1 MVAPAPGAPRAY
13 VRLTTPAFEDL
24 ERLLTRDP
32 QIVRWA
38 LKKMLLLERDPE
50 AGDPLLG
57 QLVGWR
63 KLVVGDRD
71 WRVVWRVTTDTEGTV
86 TITIAEVWAVGAR
99 SDAAVYEEMSAR
111 VAAAAPTSST
121 MALADAIELI
131 GRHTTRDDLH
141 APIEPRPDPV
151 PNWLRERLQHTTG
164 LHPHEIDNMTGEQAM
179 QRWEHY
185 LTHSPVSPSR

>member
-1 MVAPAPGAPRAY
+1 MVVPAPGAPRAY
-13 VRLTTPAFEDL
+13 VRLTAPAFEDL
-24 ERLLTRDP
+24 ERLLAKNP

-99 SDAAVYEEMSAR
+99 SDAAVYEEMGAR
-111 VAAAAPTSST
+111 VAAADQTPSS
-121 MALADAIELI
+121 MALADVIELI
-131 GRHTTRDDLH
+131 GRHTARDDLH
-141 APIEPRPDPV
+141 AAIEPRPDPV
-151 PNWLRERLQHTTG
+151 PNWLRERLQHTAG
-164 LHPHEIDNMTGEQAM
+164 LHSNEIDNMTGEQAM

-185 LTHSPVSPSR
+185 MKTGT

>member
-1 MVAPAPGAPRAY
+1 MVAPAPGAH
-13 VRLTTPAFEDL
+13 VRLTTPAFEDV
-24 ERLLTRDP
+24 ERLLKRDP

-71 WRVVWRVTTDTEGTV
+71 WRVVWRVTRDTEGAV

-99 SDAAVYEEMSAR
+99 SEAAVYEEMSAR
-111 VAAAAPTSST
+111 VAIAEQTQST
-121 MALADAIELI
+121 MALTDVIELI
-131 GRHTTRDDLH
+131 GRHTARDDLH
-141 APIEPRPDPV
+141 AAIEPRPDPV

-164 LHPHEIDNMTGEQAM
+164 LHPDEIDSMTGEQAM

-185 LTHSPVSPSR
+185 MTTGS